1 MSGVVDYCNGTYG
14 AEHKNS
20 IVSPNYPQNY
30 DNNEDCNWKITTH
43 TGSNVRLQFTN
54 FETESCCDK
63 LKIYDGEDDG
73 WSLLKELSGSGYNGE
88 IVTTGN
94 NMYIQFTSDHF
105 VTRSGFRGV
114 LTDTTGRLRILSV
127 FMNNLPRN

>member
-1 MSGVVDYCNGTYG
+1 M
-14 AEHKNS
+14 
-20 IVSPNYPQNY
+20 
-30 DNNEDCNWKITTH
+30 H

-114 LTDTTGRLRILSV
+114 LTNITGRFRILSV
-127 FMNNLPRN
+127 FMNNN

>member
-1 MSGVVDYCNGTYG
+1 M
-14 AEHKNS
+14 
-20 IVSPNYPQNY
+20 Y
-30 DNNEDCNWKITTH
+30 DNHEDCNWKITAP
-43 TGSNVRLQFTN
+43 TGSNVKLLFTN
-54 FETESCCDK
+54 FQSDK
-63 LKIYDGEDDG
+63 RDILKIYDGEDDG

-114 LTDTTGRLRILSV
+114 LTNITGRFRILSV
-127 FMNNLPRN
+127 FMNNLIN